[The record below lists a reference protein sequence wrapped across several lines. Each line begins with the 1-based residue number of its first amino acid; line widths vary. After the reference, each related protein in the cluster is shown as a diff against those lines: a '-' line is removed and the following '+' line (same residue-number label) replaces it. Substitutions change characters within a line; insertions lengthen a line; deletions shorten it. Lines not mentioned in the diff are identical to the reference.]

1 MALDLFS
8 FFRQKK
14 PSSAEIAKERL
25 QIIVAHGGR
34 TASSQDF
41 LPRLEKDILE
51 VVRKYI
57 KISEDQI
64 NVSLDKEDD
73 CEMLGINI
81 SLSERVEEPSDEPH
95 PHRAPAPQ
103 KPYKSTQ
110 ETPF

>member
-34 TASSQDF
+34 TASSPDF
-41 LPRLEKDILE
+41 LTRLEKDILE

-81 SLSERVEEPSDEPH
+81 SLSERVEEPSDEPP

-103 KPYKSTQ
+103 RPYKSTQ